1 MKIDLTEKE
10 LSTLEQTPDGFS
22 YRLNGDFKRSGFKT
36 KQEAIKDAEHNIKK
50 FVLQLIKKK

>member
-1 MKIDLTEKE
+1 MRVILTEKE
-10 LSTLEQTPDGFS
+10 LSTLEQTPEGFE

-50 FVLQLIKKK
+50 ICVTVD

>member
-1 MKIDLTEKE
+1 MRVILTEKE
-10 LSTLEQTPDGFS
+10 LSTLEETPEGFE

-36 KQEAIKDAEHNIKK
+36 KKEAIKDAEHNIKK

>member
-1 MKIDLTEKE
+1 MKITITTKE
-10 LSTLEQTPDGFS
+10 LSTLKQTPEGFE

-36 KQEAIKDAEHNIKK
+36 KDEAIKDAEHNIKK